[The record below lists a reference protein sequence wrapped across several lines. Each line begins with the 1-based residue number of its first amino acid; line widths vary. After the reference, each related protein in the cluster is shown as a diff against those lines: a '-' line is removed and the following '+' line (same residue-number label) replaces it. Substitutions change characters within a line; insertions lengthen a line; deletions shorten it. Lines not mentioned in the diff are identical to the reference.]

1 MHKHTPPHTHIYF
14 PSPLNN
20 RGLVNFIIAFYKR
33 LNKFKQSMFTAIIF
47 LWSFV
52 VGSRYCPLNS
62 LRVLCSYSL
71 SNNGLSYSNRIHF
84 LTPTV
89 PTEFSVSDNAN
100 QKHFVENMYL
110 KKSKNKRCEGNVVTR
125 SSPTR
130 QLYIH
135 SVSAQDPGSQDINTK
150 NVHYWVVIYWIH
162 REGNGHPL
170 QYSCLENPMD
180 REVWWATAHGFAKSQ
195 TQLIHLLHPTSLK
208 FSKSYSFFS
217 IHLLSSLSFII

>member
-1 MHKHTPPHTHIYF
+1 
-14 PSPLNN
+14 
-20 RGLVNFIIAFYKR
+20 
-33 LNKFKQSMFTAIIF
+33 MFTAIIF

-84 LTPTV
+84 FTPTV

-100 QKHFVENMYL
+100 QKHFVESMYL
-110 KKSKNKRCEGNVVTR
+110 KKSKNKRCEGDVVTR

-135 SVSAQDPGSQDINTK
+135 SVSAQDPGSRDINTK

-162 REGNGHPL
+162 REGNATHSSILAWKIPWTVTCDGL
-170 QYSCLENPMD
+170 WPMD
-180 REVWWATAHGFAKSQ
+180 LQRVGHN
-195 TQLIHLLHPTSLK
+195 
-208 FSKSYSFFS
+208 
-217 IHLLSSLSFII
+217 